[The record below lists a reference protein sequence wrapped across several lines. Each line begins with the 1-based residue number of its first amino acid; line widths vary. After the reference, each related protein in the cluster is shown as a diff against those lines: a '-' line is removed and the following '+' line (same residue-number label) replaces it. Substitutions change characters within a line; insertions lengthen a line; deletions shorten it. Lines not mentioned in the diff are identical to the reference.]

1 MASQV
6 YNIAKGRLGNGT
18 LDLGGDV
25 LMCLLVENGTA
36 AGTATAKEYDSI
48 GAFTTLDELGTV
60 TGYTAGGEIVTGTG
74 VTESASIDKSSF
86 DATDLTWS
94 SVASGYRLV
103 GAVVYE
109 SVGNVLIAYLEFSD
123 SFTTGGGDV
132 VVTWNASG
140 LMLIA

>member
-6 YNIAKGRLGNGT
+6 YNIAKGRLGQGL
-18 LDLGGDV
+18 LDLDDDV
-25 LMCLLVENGTA
+25 IKCLLVMAGTA
-36 AGTATAKEYDSI
+36 AGGAGAKEHDSL
-48 GAFTTLDELGTV
+48 GAFTTLDELDTI
-60 TGYTAGGEIVTGTG
+60 TGYTAGGEVITGTG
-74 VTESASIDKSSF
+74 VTESASIDKSSW
-86 DATDLTWS
+86 DATDITWT
-94 SVASGYRLV
+94 SVVAGKRIV

-109 SVGNVLIAYLEFSD
+109 DVGSLLIAYLEFAN